1 MLIKTRGIIFKAI
14 KYSETS
20 LIVDIY
26 TEEKGLRKYIISGV
40 RSKKGQGKASLLQV
54 MSMVDLVVY
63 EREGKE
69 LNRIKEIRAG
79 HVFQGIPFHLNK
91 GVIGLFMAE
100 LARKTI
106 KEATP
111 NAGLFQFL
119 WDSFLWLDQTQEST
133 ANIHLQFM
141 IELSAFLG
149 FIPGGQYCAETPFF
163 DLQEGVYTD
172 KVPSH
177 HYYLDELYSE
187 RVGQLLNAQLH
198 NCHQVTLSRT
208 DRKQL
213 ILHLLDYYKLHIE
226 HMQDINSHLIL
237 QEVLG

>member
-14 KYSETS
+14 RYSETS

-54 MSMVDLVVY
+54 MSMVELVVY
-63 EREGKE
+63 EREDKE
-69 LNRIKEIRAG
+69 LNRIKEIKAG
-79 HVFQGIPFHLNK
+79 HVFQGIPFDLSK

-106 KEATP
+106 KEATSNP
-111 NAGLFQFL
+111 DLFQFL

-149 FIPGGQYCAETPFF
+149 FIPGGNFCTETPLF
-163 DLQEGVYTD
+163 DLQEGIFTD
-172 KVPSH
+172 RVPSH

-187 RVGQLLNAQLH
+187 RVGQLLDAQLH
-198 NCHQVTLSRT
+198 NCHQVSLQRNE
-208 DRKQL
+208 RQQL
-213 ILHLLDYYKLHIE
+213 IRHLLDYYKLHVE
-226 HMQDINSHLIL
+226 HLQEIHSHVIL

>member
-63 EREGKE
+63 EREDKD

-79 HVFQGIPFHLNK
+79 HVFQGIPFDLSK

-111 NAGLFQFL
+111 NQELFQFL
-119 WDSFLWLDQTQEST
+119 WDSFFWLDQTQEST
-133 ANIHLQFM
+133 SNLHLQFM

-149 FIPGGQYCAETPFF
+149 FIPGGNFCNETPLF
-163 DLQEGVYTD
+163 DLQEGVFTD

-177 HYYLDELYSE
+177 SHYLDELYSE
-187 RVGQLLNAQLH
+187 HIWQLLEAQIN
-198 NCHQVTLSRT
+198 NCHQISLSRAE
-208 DRKQL
+208 RQQL
-213 ILHLLDYYKLHIE
+213 IKHLIDYYKLHVE
-226 HMQDINSHLIL
+226 HLQEINSHLIL